1 MHILLLIAFSK
12 NILPLCIL
20 LTFYN
25 NTIIMYKF
33 IYAFTINVA
42 CAYLLKDSQVE
53 RFAVIVVKNGKVEGI
68 LTKADFI

>member
-1 MHILLLIAFSK
+1 M
-12 NILPLCIL
+12 C
-20 LTFYN
+20 
-25 NTIIMYKF
+25 KF

-42 CAYLLKDSQVE
+42 CAYLLNGRQVE